1 MATFQP
7 VDELAKYLGNKEI
20 DLDSDVFKAMLTDT
34 APTKAGSLVKTD
46 FTEISAT
53 GGYTTGGQTL
63 TGVTWAETG
72 AGTGIWQWTFAD
84 PSWTATGADIPTHR
98 YLVVYDDTHASKV
111 VIGYIDRGSSAVIT
125 NGNTRLWDIGAN
137 GAFRLTVS

>member
-7 VDELAKYLGNKEI
+7 VDELGKYLLNKEV

-34 APTKAGSLVKTD
+34 APTKAGSQVKAD
-46 FTEISAT
+46 FTEITA
-53 GGYTTGGQTL
+53 GNGYTTGGVTL
-63 TGVTWAETG
+63 TTSIAETG
-72 AGTGIWQWTFAD
+72 SGTGIWQWTIND
-84 PSWTATGADIPTHR
+84 PSWTASGGDIATHR
-98 YLVVYDDTHASKV
+98 YCIVYDDTHASKV
-111 VIGYIDRGSSAVIT
+111 VVGYIDRGSSAVIT